1 MCPVFSSLIPF
12 AGEARLRATF
22 FSALVPGIFTDAG
35 VFCALAPQHVTAFLS
50 RNFLLA

>member
-35 VFCALAPQHVTAFLS
+35 SFAHWRPDM
-50 RNFLLA
+50 